1 MDEGRRSSMR
11 PPPLSV
17 HPSGASSDGQRPS
30 PLPSCGNAP
39 ADLLPDLLT
48 GADLSGLTPNPRSF
62 RSSTSISG
70 ARGART
76 PDLRLAKTER
86 DPGGPRSAAE
96 FLGFGRDASRLAK
109 AGSGPLCHKL
119 WHTLLTLDPSPRT
132 QVGTSP

>member
-1 MDEGRRSSMR
+1 MR

-48 GADLSGLTPNPRSF
+48 GADLS
-62 RSSTSISG
+62 
-70 ARGART
+70 ART